1 MSEAREEHS
10 DTLPK
15 LLRHR
20 GKTLADRHVAMRVK
34 DRGIW
39 KCYTWKDYLER
50 VRDLTLGL
58 VRLGLRPGEKVL
70 IIGENKPEWFWA
82 ELAAQAAGGVAVG
95 VFTDCGASEVRYYVE
110 HSDARFV
117 VAHDQEQVDKVLEIK
132 AQVPGLRKVI
142 YWDPKGLWNYREPDL
157 LSMERVLELGK
168 AYGAEHPELF
178 DQLVDRGKG
187 DDIAVICYT
196 SGTTGLPKG
205 AMLSQRWLVEGIR
218 EWSRVDGWDRPGMEY
233 LSFIPPAWA
242 TEQGLGIA
250 GGLVAGLRLN
260 FPEEPE
266 TVQENV
272 REIGPEILFYGARL
286 WESVN
291 SMVQARIM
299 DSTALRRWIYR
310 RCLWVGLK
318 VADRKIQRKTVG
330 PFWGSLWW
338 LAYQLCFRAL
348 KDRLG
353 LSRAKVVYSAG
364 GALSPEI
371 IRYFLALGIEIKLF
385 YGSTEMGVVSIPRPG
400 EIRPETSGRPMPW
413 AEVRISEEG
422 EILVKS
428 KFMYS
433 GYYKNPEATAAKL
446 KDGYYCSGDFGH
458 LDEEGH
464 LIVIDR
470 MEDLKPLSGG
480 RKFSPQYTEV
490 RLRFSPFIRDVLVVG
505 GEHRDYVGALVN
517 IDLENVGRFAE
528 SHHIPYTTFA
538 DLSQKPQVIQLVR
551 EEIKKVNR
559 TLPEHARVM
568 RFVNLHKEFDADEA
582 ELTRTRKIRRS
593 FVEERYRDLIEAIYT
608 GQKEL
613 GVEATV
619 TYRDG
624 RQGIIRT
631 VISVNDVEL
640 TEAPWEMNRA
650 GEFPLR
656 QGSGSAAAL
665 DDAAVRK

>member
-1 MSEAREEHS
+1 MAEAHQDQL

-15 LLRHR
+15 FLRER
-20 GKTLADRHVAMRVK
+20 GRTLGERHVAMRVK

-39 KCYTWKDYLER
+39 KCYTWKDYLEK
-50 VRDLTLGL
+50 VRHLTLGF
-58 VRLGLRPGEKVL
+58 VKLGLQPGEKVL
-70 IIGENKPEWFWA
+70 ILGENKPEWFWA

-95 VFTDCGASEVRYYVE
+95 VFTDCVPKEVLYYAQNSE
-110 HSDARFV
+110 ATIV
-117 VAHDQEQVDKVLEIK
+117 VAHDQEQVDKVMEIK
-132 AQVPGLRKVI
+132 TQVPRLRKII
-142 YWDPKGLWNYREPDL
+142 YWDPKGLWNYKDPDL
-157 LSMERVLELGK
+157 LSMDRVLDMGK
-168 AYGAEHPELF
+168 AHEAQQPGLF
-178 DQLVDRGKG
+178 DQLVDRGCG
-187 DDIAVICYT
+187 EDVAVICYT

-205 AMLSQRWLVEGIR
+205 AMLSQRWLVDGIR
-218 EWSRVDGWDRPGMEY
+218 EWAGVDGWDRPGMEY

-266 TVQENV
+266 TVQENI

-291 SMVQARIM
+291 SMVQARIL
-299 DSTALRRWIYR
+299 DSTALRRWLYH
-310 RCLWVGLK
+310 RCLSVGLK
-318 VADRKIQRKTVG
+318 VADRKIGKKGVG
-330 PFWGSLWW
+330 LFWGALWW
-338 LAYQLCFRAL
+338 LAYQACFRAL
-348 KDRLG
+348 RDRLG

-385 YGSTEMGVVSIPRPG
+385 YGSTEMGVVSIPRTG

-413 AEVRISEEG
+413 AEVRISEDG

-428 KFMYS
+428 RYMYS

-446 KDGYYCSGDFGH
+446 KEGYYCSGDFGY

-470 MEDLKPLSGG
+470 MEDLKPLSRG

-505 GEHRDYVGALVN
+505 GQERDYVGALVN

-528 SHHIPYTTFA
+528 SNHIAYTTFT
-538 DLSQKPQVIQLVR
+538 DLSQKPQVIELIR
-551 EEIKKVNR
+551 EEIRKVNR

-593 FVEERYRDLIEAIYT
+593 FVEERYRDLIEALYS
-608 GQKEL
+608 GQREL
-613 GVEATV
+613 AVEATV

-624 RQGIIRT
+624 RQGVIRT
-631 VISVNDVEL
+631 LISVNEVI
-640 TEAPWEMNRA
+640 
-650 GEFPLR
+650 
-656 QGSGSAAAL
+656 
-665 DDAAVRK
+665 

>member
-1 MSEAREEHS
+1 MVEAYQERL

-15 LLRHR
+15 LLRER
-20 GKTLADRHVAMRVK
+20 GRSLGDRHVAMRVK

-39 KCYTWKDYLER
+39 IRYTWKDYLER
-50 VRDLTLGL
+50 VRHLTLGL
-58 VRLGLRPGEKVL
+58 VSLGLGAGEKVL

-82 ELAAQAAGGVAVG
+82 ELAAQCAGAIAVG
-95 VFTDCGASEVRYYVE
+95 VFTDCVANEVLYYAQ
-110 HSDARFV
+110 HSDATFV
-117 VAHDQEQVDKVLEIK
+117 VAHDQEQVDKVLDIK
-132 AQVPGLRKVI
+132 PQVPQLRKVI
-142 YWDPKGLWNYREPDL
+142 YWDPKGLWNYKDPDL
-157 LSMERVLELGK
+157 LSMDSVMEMGRRYEQQ
-168 AYGAEHPELF
+168 HPELF
-178 DQLVDRGKG
+178 DELVDRGKG
-187 DDIAVICYT
+187 DDIGVICYT

-205 AMLSQRWLVEGIR
+205 AMLSQRWLVDGIR

-250 GGLVAGLRLN
+250 GGLVAGLRVN

-266 TVQENV
+266 TVQENI

-286 WESVN
+286 WENVN
-291 SMVQARIM
+291 SMVQARIL
-299 DSTALRRWIYR
+299 DSTAIRRWLYR
-310 RCLWVGLK
+310 RCLSVALK
-318 VADRKIQRKTVG
+318 VADLKIQKKTVG
-330 PFWGSLWW
+330 PLWSLLWW

-348 KDRLG
+348 RDRLG
-353 LSRAKVVYSAG
+353 LSRARVVYSAG

-413 AEVRISEEG
+413 ADVRISEEG

-428 KFMYS
+428 RFMYS

-446 KDGYYCSGDFGH
+446 KDGYYCSGDFGY

-480 RKFSPQYTEV
+480 RRFSPQYTEV
-490 RLRFSPFIRDVLVVG
+490 RLRFSPYIKDVLVVG
-505 GEHRDYVGALVN
+505 GENRDFVSALVN

-528 SHHIPYTTFA
+528 SNHIAYTTFT
-538 DLSQKPQVIQLVR
+538 DLSQKPQVIELIR
-551 EEIKKVNR
+551 DEIRRVNR
-559 TLPEHARVM
+559 TLPEHARVV

-593 FVEERYRDLIEAIYT
+593 FVEDRYKDLIEALYK

-613 GVEATV
+613 AVEATV

-631 VISVNDVEL
+631 LISVNDV
-640 TEAPWEMNRA
+640 
-650 GEFPLR
+650 G
-656 QGSGSAAAL
+656 G
-665 DDAAVRK
+665 